1 VATHRDTIPLPL
13 ALHLAAY
20 MAIGLF
26 FMFAGPLNLIDPV
39 KIFPNGVLFL
49 AVGGFCWG
57 YVFGVIMGRREAVL
71 LGLAASALS
80 LGLAGYALSRGDLP
94 LAALLAGIG
103 AYGLLALG
111 LYRRWVIS

>member
-1 VATHRDTIPLPL
+1 
-13 ALHLAAY
+13 
-20 MAIGLF
+20 
-26 FMFAGPLNLIDPV
+26 
-39 KIFPNGVLFL
+39 
-49 AVGGFCWG
+49 
-57 YVFGVIMGRREAVL
+57 VL